1 MYICKRFANVMY
13 CGTIVGIDFYINT
26 TRIQNKILYTMNYD
40 VIVIG
45 SGPGGYVAAIKS
57 AQLGFKTAVVEREN
71 LGGICLNWGCIPT
84 KALLKSAQV
93 YNYVSH
99 ASNYGVAAQPITP
112 DLEAM
117 VTRSRGVAD
126 TMSKGVQFLLKKN
139 KVDVIT
145 GTGKVKPGKKVEVT
159 NAEGEVAVYEAIHII
174 IATGARSRNLPNLPQ
189 DGKKIIGY
197 REAMTLPQLPKSMV
211 VVGSG
216 AIGSE
221 FAFFYQSIGVQVT
234 LVEFMSNIVPNEDD
248 DVSAQISRSFR
259 KMGMKVMTSSSVEKV
274 DIEGD
279 VCHVTIQTKKG
290 TEVVD
295 ADIVL
300 SAVGVIT
307 NLENLGLEEVGIEVE
322 RTKIVVD
329 DYYRTNVEGYYAI
342 GDVVHGPALAHVAS
356 AEALVCV
363 EKIAG
368 ENPTPVNYKN
378 IPGCTYTTPEIA
390 SVGMSEKAAKEA
402 GYEILVGK
410 FPFTASGKATAAG
423 SRDGFIKIIIDA
435 KTDLI
440 LGAHLCGDNVTEM
453 IAGLVVAR
461 QNGLTAKQVAGSVHP
476 HPTLSEAIMEAIEQA
491 YGKAVHL

>member
-1 MYICKRFANVMY
+1 
-13 CGTIVGIDFYINT
+13 
-26 TRIQNKILYTMNYD
+26 MNYD

-99 ASNYGVAAQPITP
+99 ASNYGVTAQPITP
-112 DLEAM
+112 DLESM
-117 VTRSRGVAD
+117 VTRSRGVAE

-139 KVDVIT
+139 NVDVII
-145 GTGKVKPGKKVEVT
+145 GAGKVKPGKKVEVT
-159 NAEGEVAVYEAIHII
+159 NAEGEVAIYEANHII

-221 FAFFYQSIGVQVT
+221 FAFFYQSIGVKVT
-234 LVEFMSNIVPNEDD
+234 LVEFMPNIVPNEDE

-274 DIEGD
+274 DIDGD

-307 NLENLGLEEVGIEVE
+307 NLENIGLEEVGIEVE

-410 FPFTASGKATAAG
+410 FPFTASGKATAAD